1 MEVGAKVRRQGLVS
15 VQMHGNENS
24 DAENYLKNIQGIR
37 ELRLRRESWA
47 TLEHCAHVGSGRAPC
62 IYRAS
67 IPQSR
72 DFIMTFSD

>member
-1 MEVGAKVRRQGLVS
+1 MEVGAKVRWQGLVS

-47 TLEHCAHVGSGRAPC
+47 MLEHCAHVGSGRAPC

-67 IPQSR
+67 VPQSR